1 MQPDYKKQFA
11 IAHSTPSGVPDFNF
25 GTPTVPNA
33 NGATSPAKDA
43 YVANVAKSTAPTVA
57 GAGSPGSY
65 QGTVINAG
73 TDAQVSAQ
81 MAAIDAARGGSTTGG
96 TTPPPTD
103 TPAPV
108 KSAAD
113 TSFETY
119 LQSLQQPEEVTA
131 QTEYLNKLNLQSKLD
146 QEKALAS
153 GETLGFATGEAQRVA
168 RNNAL
173 YLEAAGN
180 TLDALVAKNAS
191 KSTIAK
197 ARFDYE
203 QAKLKTQEDKNKGFE
218 LGPGQVRYDYDP
230 KTGKPIKVASVPPNP
245 TTSTAPGTTRSG
257 GLVYSPQAAAEDSQA
272 LEASRGADHY
282 VDPNVYLQ
290 LYQAWV
296 AAGGLQ
302 KDFLTKYPPKGYV
315 NPANTFLPTYLM
327 PKLTAAE
334 KEAAGVRSL

>member
-11 IAHSTPSGVPDFNF
+11 IAHSTPSGATDFNF
-25 GTPTVPNA
+25 GTTPTVPNA
-33 NGATSPAKDA
+33 NGATSPAKST
-43 YVANVAKSTAPTVA
+43 YVSNLANTMTKPTITP
-57 GAGSPGSY
+57 AGSPGSY

-81 MAAIDAARGGSTTGG
+81 MAAIDAARGSTTGG
-96 TTPPPTD
+96 GSSTTTPP
-103 TPAPV
+103 PAPV

-203 QAKLKTQEDKNKGFE
+203 QAKITAEKDNQKPFELSPGQERYTYNKTTGKYEKTASVAPTPKAADKQTEAEKKAPMVSDVNNAVTQLRTIVKTKGFKGVSPDDYISFKDYFLQTYGYEGVAE
-218 LGPGQVRYDYDP
+218 LD
-230 KTGKPIKVASVPPNP
+230 KAM
-245 TTSTAPGTTRSG
+245 AAL
-257 GLVYSPQAAAEDSQA
+257 GLV
-272 LEASRGADHY
+272 
-282 VDPNVYLQ
+282 VDNTVY
-290 LYQAWV
+290 
-296 AAGGLQ
+296 
-302 KDFLTKYPPKGYV
+302 KK
-315 NPANTFLPTYLM
+315 
-327 PKLTAAE
+327 
-334 KEAAGVRSL
+334 